1 MINKILL
8 ENTVIIT
15 GAGISVE
22 SGIQPFRGKN
32 GVWEENPMEMATFN
46 KFFNE
51 PIAFL
56 TWYYHRFVSCR
67 HALPNT
73 AHEILAEQGVRLITQ
88 NIDGLHLKANHP
100 TDKLIEIHGCL
111 HQKRRVDATTRK
123 EIIEANWDMVDE
135 SNIQDSLLNLF
146 KIERPNIIYEHSFR
160 PHVLLFDEY
169 YTELYETEKAMQW
182 VLEADTIIFIGTSNS
197 VGITEGILKTSLNK
211 GKKVIVVDPNPAASF
226 RTNGVQIIESTAIE
240 FCNDYFK

>member
-1 MINKILL
+1 MTTKNIHDD
-8 ENTVIIT
+8 TVIIT

-51 PIAFL
+51 PIAFI

-67 HALPNT
+67 HALPNE
-73 AHEILAEQGVRLITQ
+73 AHEILADKGVRLITQ

-100 TDKLIEIHGCL
+100 SDKLIEIHGCL
-111 HQKRRVDATTRK
+111 HQKRRVDATSRDQLIK
-123 EIIEANWDMVDE
+123 ADWDLVDE
-135 SNIQDSLLNLF
+135 SRVVDSLM
-146 KIERPNIIYEHSFR
+146 NIFNIVSPDIVKDDSFR

-169 YTELYETEKAMQW
+169 YSELYETEKAMRW
-182 VLEADTIIFIGTSNS
+182 VLEADTVIFIGTSNS

-211 GKKVIVVDPNPAASF
+211 GKKVIVVDPNPADSF
-226 RTNGVQIIESTAIE
+226 RINGVQIIQSTAIE
-240 FCNDYFK
+240 FCKEYFK